1 VIFLSSRSIIAL
13 SYLDR
18 FVVVLLYLVH
28 YHIFVKFRLSNGT
41 IWMDK
46 LTEIL
51 CEIVYRIQVE
61 IIFFKFIAELFVSL
75 MKIMCASSSE
85 VVQYILL
92 VVKF

>member
-1 VIFLSSRSIIAL
+1 MDGQII
-13 SYLDR
+13 
-18 FVVVLLYLVH
+18 
-28 YHIFVKFRLSNGT
+28 
-41 IWMDK
+41 
-46 LTEIL
+46 TEIL

-61 IIFFKFIAELFVSL
+61 IMFFKFITELFVSL